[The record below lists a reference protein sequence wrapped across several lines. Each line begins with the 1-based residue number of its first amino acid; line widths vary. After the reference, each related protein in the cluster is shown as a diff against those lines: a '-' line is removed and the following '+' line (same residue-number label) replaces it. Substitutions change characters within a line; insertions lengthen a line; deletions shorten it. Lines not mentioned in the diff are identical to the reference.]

1 MRKLLFLFLT
11 FVITFCLTACGIPTQ
26 NTVPTNPP
34 LDSTYTTATAEP
46 NQNEIT
52 TTEIFNFSVHYL
64 DVGQGDATLILCD
77 GKSMLIDGGRAKAS
91 DIIYTYLKKQNI
103 THLDY
108 IVCSHA
114 DEDHV
119 GGLSGALSSVSA
131 GAVYAPE
138 TEADTKA
145 YQNFKKKVQEQGL
158 EIQHPKHGSSFA
170 LGNSIVE
177 VLGPISENDSERNN
191 TSIVL
196 KVRYGETSFLFT
208 GDAEFDEEH
217 EILEQ
222 GYDLSANVLKVSH
235 HGSAGATSYRFL
247 REVMPDYAVISVG
260 KDNAYGHPTEE
271 VLSKLWDADVKVYRT
286 DMQGDI
292 IVTSDGKTVI
302 ITPSKNADTDTLI
315 TEKSPVSR
323 TQTSEPQSG
332 TKITESYIGNR
343 NSKKFH
349 LPDCH
354 TLPAEHNR
362 AYFSTRD
369 EAIQKGYTPC
379 QNCNP

>member
-1 MRKLLFLFLT
+1 MKKFLSLFLI
-11 FVITFCLTACGIPTQ
+11 FVIITFCLTACGIPVQ

-34 LDSTYTTATAEP
+34 LDSIYTTAT
-46 NQNEIT
+46 
-52 TTEIFNFSVHYL
+52 TENSNFSVHYI
-64 DVGQGDATLILCD
+64 DVGQGDAALILCD
-77 GKSMLIDGGRAKAS
+77 NKSMLIDGGKPKAS
-91 DIIYTYLKKQNI
+91 DIIYTYLNKQGI

-108 IVCSHA
+108 IICSHA

-119 GGLSGALSSVSA
+119 GGLSGALSAVSV

-138 TEADTKA
+138 TEADTKTF
-145 YQNFKKKVQEQGL
+145 QNFKRKVHKQGL
-158 EIQHPKHGSSFA
+158 EIQHLEHGSSFTF
-170 LGNSIVE
+170 GSSTVQ
-177 VLGPISENDSERNN
+177 VLGPITENTSERNN

-196 KVRYGETSFLFT
+196 KILYGETSFLFT

-217 EILEQ
+217 DILEQ
-222 GYDLSANVLKVSH
+222 GYDLSATVLKVSH

-247 REVMPDYAVISVG
+247 REVLPKYAVISVD

-271 VLSKLWDADVKVYRT
+271 VLSKLRDADVKVYRT

-292 IVTSDGKTVI
+292 IAESDGKNLT
-302 ITPSKNADTDTLI
+302 ITPSKNSDADTLT
-315 TEKSPVSR
+315 TKKSTV
-323 TQTSEPQSG
+323 TSKPATNKNESNP
-332 TKITESYIGNR
+332 KNIVSYIGNQ

-349 LPDCH
+349 LPNCH

-362 AYFSTRD
+362 VYFSTRD
-369 EAIQKGYTPC
+369 EAIQKGYNPC